1 MTTYPRRTRAIAL
14 LLCLLLSAPEL
25 LLARV
30 QPTTGSDM
38 FTVDQEIQAG
48 KEAVAQTN
56 RQYPVLPDSSPVTQY
71 IQQLGRR
78 LVQVAPGEKWPY
90 QFHVVNQK
98 EINAFALPGGP
109 LFVNVGTIQA
119 AHNEAQLAGVMAH
132 ELSHIIQRHATR
144 AATKQYK
151 AQVGLGI
158 LGAVLGGGVGG
169 QLAGAGIS
177 LVAGSYFLKN
187 SRQSEKEAD
196 LLGTDMTY
204 DAGYDP
210 IQLPNFFQK
219 IEAEAGSRG
228 SQFFS

>member
-1 MTTYPRRTRAIAL
+1 MTTYSRPTRAIAL

-30 QPTTGSDM
+30 QPTSGSTM

-48 KEAVAQTN
+48 QQAATQTN
-56 RQYPVLPDSSPVTQY
+56 RQYPVLPDSNPVTQY
-71 IQQLGRR
+71 VQRLGAELAAR
-78 LVQVAPGEKWPY
+78 APGEKWPY
-90 QFHVVNQK
+90 SFHVVNQK

-109 LFVNVGTIQA
+109 LYVNVGTIQA
-119 AHNEAQLAGVMAH
+119 ADNEAQLAGVMSH

-169 QLAGAGIS
+169 QLAAAGIS
-177 LVAGSYFLKN
+177 FAEGSYFLKN

-196 LLGTDMTY
+196 LLGTDIMY

-219 IEAEAGSRG
+219 IEEENGNRG
-228 SQFFS
+228 SQF